1 MALSGTSTGR
11 LPARLPA
18 RLAASAVAGALVLAL
33 AGCGGGDDASD
44 AEQVAATPS
53 ASATAADG
61 EPRLVQGGEPGEDAT
76 EVPSDTTMAPN
87 EWSHDDEMFM
97 QMMIPHHAQALEMT
111 DLAAEHATDR
121 RVSLLAERISAAQGP
136 EISMMAAWLEERD
149 LEVPRASDDPMDF
162 DHGEHG
168 HMEMAGMLTQAQLGR
183 LGTARGV
190 EFDRLF
196 LRYMIGHHEGAVQMA
211 DETAGGGLDVRVGE
225 ARDDISSSQTA
236 EIARMEQLLA
246 EL

>member
-1 MALSGTSTGR
+1 MALSGPSTGR
-11 LPARLPA
+11 L
-18 RLAASAVAGALVLAL
+18 AAAAVTGLLVLTL
-33 AGCGGGDDASD
+33 AGCGGTDDGGTEAAEASP
-44 AEQVAATPS
+44 TPS
-53 ASATAADG
+53 ASPSASDG
-61 EPRLVQGGEPGEDAT
+61 EPRLVQGGEPGEEAT
-76 EVPSDTTMAPN
+76 EVPSDTTMAPQ

-121 RVSLLAERISAAQGP
+121 RVKLLAERISAAQGP
-136 EISMMAAWLEERD
+136 EISMMAAWLEDRD
-149 LEVPRASDDPMDF
+149 LEVPRASDDPLDF
-162 DHGEHG
+162 DHGQHG

-183 LGTARGV
+183 LGSARGE

-236 EIARMEQLLA
+236 EIARMEQLLDQ
-246 EL
+246 L

>member
-1 MALSGTSTGR
+1 MALSGPPTGR
-11 LPARLPA
+11 L
-18 RLAASAVAGALVLAL
+18 AAAAVTGLLVLTL
-33 AGCGGGDDASD
+33 AGCGGSDDGGEA
-44 AEQVAATPS
+44 AEGSSTPS
-53 ASATAADG
+53 ASASAADG
-61 EPRLVQGGEPGEDAT
+61 EPRLVQGGEPGEQAT

-111 DLAAEHATDR
+111 ELAAEHATDR
-121 RVSLLAERISAAQGP
+121 RVRLLAERISAAQGP

-149 LEVPRASDDPMDF
+149 LEVPRASDDPLEF

-168 HMEMAGMLTQAQLGR
+168 HMEMTGMLTQAQLGR
-183 LGTARGV
+183 LGTARG
-190 EFDRLF
+190 EDFDRLF

-225 ARDDISSSQTA
+225 TRDDISSSQSA
-236 EIARMEQLLA
+236 EIARMEQLLDQ
-246 EL
+246 L